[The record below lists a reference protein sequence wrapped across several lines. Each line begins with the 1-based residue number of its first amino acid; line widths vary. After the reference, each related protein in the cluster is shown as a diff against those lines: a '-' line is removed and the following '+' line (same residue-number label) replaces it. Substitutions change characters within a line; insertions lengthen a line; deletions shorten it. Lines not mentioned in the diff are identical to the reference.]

1 MKGIPGS
8 RDSAVAVFHVFLS
21 LLEAK
26 KKAVCVLL
34 YLIFL
39 ESSIPVTFQ
48 SA

>member
-1 MKGIPGS
+1 MKEIPGL

-26 KKAVCVLL
+26 KKAVYVLL

-39 ESSIPVTFQ
+39 ESPIPVTFE
-48 SA
+48 SV